1 VVVAASEAA
10 VVVAGLVGEEVS
22 VAEVQVAA
30 GKGFSIPLS
39 ESELRHLA
47 KVIEELEGQTE
58 GEIRLMLVGS
68 SMVTGHL
75 FRTLFGWI
83 LALCLLLVWLD
94 RHHLIWASS
103 FWLLA
108 GVFVFAGVL
117 AASLS
122 RIPFFIRAF
131 SLPGDLRR
139 QVWNRAELE
148 FYREGLANTKERTG
162 ILLFLSILER
172 QAVVLAD
179 QGIAQKLP
187 GNYWENVVSQLLEG
201 PKKGEWVEASE
212 RALRECGRILTE
224 HFPASGRPIDELPNT
239 VIVKP

>member
-1 VVVAASEAA
+1 MPRLYRTCFINSNLEVTYLCLALIEVIKFKNKNEVRTAIRKHHFDRALVGGECAICEVLWDLVVEYNVRHRLVRTFWEAA

-131 SLPGDLRR
+131 S
-139 QVWNRAELE
+139 
-148 FYREGLANTKERTG
+148 FT
-162 ILLFLSILER
+162 
-172 QAVVLAD
+172 
-179 QGIAQKLP
+179 
-187 GNYWENVVSQLLEG
+187 
-201 PKKGEWVEASE
+201 
-212 RALRECGRILTE
+212 
-224 HFPASGRPIDELPNT
+224 
-239 VIVKP
+239 